1 MSILDLSEVPN
12 LVAMQLS
19 GNTGIFQSPL
29 NGSIQTL
36 DRGGLRWEAQYTF
49 SKLRGD
55 ARANLIGTL
64 AGLRAQAN
72 RLRVP
77 VYDNAKRGLYGGTPT
92 VDGASQT
99 GNSIN
104 LADLSNNITDWI
116 RKGDYFSIDVN
127 GEHELKMATADAS
140 SNGTGLITVSFE
152 PRLRTSPLDNAV
164 VYVEDDVLPKP
175 RGIFILT
182 DPNALWSSRPGSPSH
197 ISVVS
202 LAMTED
208 LFATQ

>member
-19 GNTGIFQSPL
+19 GNTGVFQSPL

-36 DRGGLRWEAQYTF
+36 DRGGLRWESQYTF

-55 ARANLIGTL
+55 ARANLMGTL
-64 AGLRAQAN
+64 AGLRGQSN

-77 VYDNAKRGLYGGTPT
+77 VYDNAKRGLYGGTPL
-92 VDGASQT
+92 VFGASQT

-104 LADLSNNITDWI
+104 LDGATFSITDWI
-116 RKGDYFSIDVN
+116 RKGDYLSIDVN

-140 SNGTGLITVSFE
+140 SDGAGLITVSFE
-152 PRLRTSPLDNAV
+152 PRLRTSPLNNAV
-164 VYVEDDVLPKP
+164 VYVEDGVLPKP

-182 DPNALWSSRPGSPSH
+182 DPNALWTSRPGQPTH